1 MNEHFNGFGA
11 GVVDE
16 QGGVTAECGDGCHV
30 CFGEFE
36 VENVEVFGHAFGA
49 NGLGDDDDA
58 ALDEPPEHH
67 LCRGFAVLV
76 ANFRQDRIGE

>member
-1 MNEHFNGFGA
+1 MDKHFNGFRGR
-11 GVVDE
+11 VVNE

-58 ALDEPPEHH
+58 ALDEPPKHH
-67 LCRGFAVLV
+67 LCCSFAVLV
-76 ANFRQDRIGE
+76 TDFRQNRIGE

>member
-1 MNEHFNGFGA
+1 MDEHFNGFGA
-11 GVVDE
+11 GMVDE
-16 QGGVTAECGDGCHV
+16 QGGVTAKRGDGCHV
-30 CFGEFE
+30 CFRQFE

-76 ANFRQDRIGE
+76 ADFRQDRIGE

>member
-1 MNEHFNGFGA
+1 MDEHFNGFGA

-16 QGGVTAECGDGCHV
+16 QGGVTAECGDSCHI
-30 CFGEFE
+30 CFRQFE

-58 ALDEPPEHH
+58 TLNEPPEHH
-67 LCRGFAVLV
+67 LRRGFAVLV